1 MEPIISPW
9 MIYLINLAPNIGKML
24 GVISVACVAIS
35 LIAIFCRVMCTDDS
49 WETKEQHMR
58 NEKFRAGCITIIKY
72 ALPVA
77 FVAFVI
83 QTFIPSKETIIAMIV
98 SNYITPDNLHGANE
112 AIKSNLQDYI
122 NMIVDGIN
130 KVK

>member
-9 MIYLINLAPNIGKML
+9 MIYLISLAPNIGSML
-24 GVISVACVAIS
+24 GVISGACVVIS
-35 LIAIFCRVMCTDDS
+35 LIAIFCRGMCTDDD
-49 WETKEQHMR
+49 WETKEQHIR

-72 ALPVA
+72 MLPIG

-83 QTFIPSKETIIAMIV
+83 QTFIPSKETMIAMIV
-98 SNYITPDNLHGANE
+98 ANYITPDNLHGANE